1 MKTSTWDALTETY
14 DEDERDPYGW
24 PQSEFEATIGDV
36 AAIERRRWIERVQWM
51 VLALICA
58 GLGYVGGK
66 YMYEQSEP
74 EPWVCDVKVAP
85 EATLVDPAILRCAG
99 EMPNE

>member
-1 MKTSTWDALTETY
+1 
-14 DEDERDPYGW
+14 
-24 PQSEFEATIGDV
+24 
-36 AAIERRRWIERVQWM
+36 M